1 MIAFK
6 IHFECI
12 FCFRWDDVED
22 STTTV
27 DTNNETE
34 VRLFSIN
41 LYRVS
46 LAYLDEIR
54 SIELNQLGKLRYVLQ
69 NVNIR
74 IFCTKIFLD
83 WKLMRKMPHPNGT
96 YTFL

>member
-1 MIAFK
+1 MAKITNYSKICKIIFDLLFK
-6 IHFECI
+6 YILNTF

-69 NVNIR
+69 NINI
-74 IFCTKIFLD
+74 
-83 WKLMRKMPHPNGT
+83 
-96 YTFL
+96 

>member
-1 MIAFK
+1 M
-6 IHFECI
+6 
-12 FCFRWDDVED
+12 
-22 STTTV
+22 

-54 SIELNQLGKLRYVLQ
+54 SIELNQLGKLRYVIQ
-69 NVNIR
+69 DVNKQL
-74 IFCTKIFLD
+74 TKVN
-83 WKLMRKMPHPNGT
+83 KVKN
-96 YTFL
+96 

>member
-1 MIAFK
+1 M
-6 IHFECI
+6 
-12 FCFRWDDVED
+12 
-22 STTTV
+22 

-54 SIELNQLGKLRYVLQ
+54 SIELNQLGKLRYVIQ
-69 NVNIR
+69 IVNKQL
-74 IFCTKIFLD
+74 TKVNKHLNFGA
-83 WKLMRKMPHPNGT
+83 KM
-96 YTFL
+96 

>member
-1 MIAFK
+1 MY
-6 IHFECI
+6 FEYI

-54 SIELNQLGKLRYVLQ
+54 SIELNQLGKLRYV
-69 NVNIR
+69 
-74 IFCTKIFLD
+74 
-83 WKLMRKMPHPNGT
+83 KMLTSEFFAPKS
-96 YTFL
+96 F

>member
-1 MIAFK
+1 MY
-6 IHFECI
+6 FEYI
-12 FCFRWDDVED
+12 LCFRWDDVED

-69 NVNIR
+69 I
-74 IFCTKIFLD
+74 
-83 WKLMRKMPHPNGT
+83 
-96 YTFL
+96 